1 MSILVTMTEQK
12 RLEIGDQAPA
22 FTLPN
27 DSGETTSLADYQGK
41 RVLVY
46 FYPRANTP
54 GCTTEAC
61 DFRDSL
67 AQLNDLGIEV
77 VGISPDTVDKLV
89 AFREKNNLTFPLLA
103 DPDKNVLKEW
113 GAFGEKKNYGKI
125 VVPTAPSNSRS
136 TTCAPPDTSPGSSE
150 NWKNNHR
157 MDQDAPDILLP
168 RRRPAQQRSRERF
181 NRILASARAVLVDVG
196 FESFTFD
203 EVARRAEVPIG
214 TLYQFFANKYVLI
227 CELDRQDTAEIVSE
241 LQDFS
246 SRVPAL
252 QWPDFLDE
260 FIDHLAG
267 LWRDDPSRRAVW
279 HAVQSTPATRATA
292 AATEQEMLDLI
303 ARVMKPLAPGSP
315 DILRRELAGILVHTV
330 SSLLNYAV
338 RDKELDDARFSG
350 TVAEIKRMLVA
361 YLFAVATG

>member
-1 MSILVTMTEQK
+1 M
-12 RLEIGDQAPA
+12 
-22 FTLPN
+22 
-27 DSGETTSLADYQGK
+27 
-41 RVLVY
+41 
-46 FYPRANTP
+46 
-54 GCTTEAC
+54 
-61 DFRDSL
+61 
-67 AQLNDLGIEV
+67 
-77 VGISPDTVDKLV
+77 
-89 AFREKNNLTFPLLA
+89 
-103 DPDKNVLKEW
+103 
-113 GAFGEKKNYGKI
+113 
-125 VVPTAPSNSRS
+125 
-136 TTCAPPDTSPGSSE
+136 
-150 NWKNNHR
+150 
-157 MDQDAPDILLP
+157 
-168 RRRPAQQRSRERF
+168 
-181 NRILASARAVLVDVG
+181 
-196 FESFTFD
+196 
-203 EVARRAEVPIG
+203 
-214 TLYQFFANKYVLI
+214 
-227 CELDRQDTAEIVSE
+227 
-241 LQDFS
+241 
-246 SRVPAL
+246 PAL

>member
-1 MSILVTMTEQK
+1 
-12 RLEIGDQAPA
+12 
-22 FTLPN
+22 
-27 DSGETTSLADYQGK
+27 
-41 RVLVY
+41 
-46 FYPRANTP
+46 
-54 GCTTEAC
+54 
-61 DFRDSL
+61 
-67 AQLNDLGIEV
+67 
-77 VGISPDTVDKLV
+77 
-89 AFREKNNLTFPLLA
+89 
-103 DPDKNVLKEW
+103 
-113 GAFGEKKNYGKI
+113 
-125 VVPTAPSNSRS
+125 
-136 TTCAPPDTSPGSSE
+136 
-150 NWKNNHR
+150 

-260 FIDHLAG
+260 FIDHLA
-267 LWRDDPSRRAVW
+267 VW

>member
-1 MSILVTMTEQK
+1 
-12 RLEIGDQAPA
+12 
-22 FTLPN
+22 
-27 DSGETTSLADYQGK
+27 
-41 RVLVY
+41 
-46 FYPRANTP
+46 
-54 GCTTEAC
+54 
-61 DFRDSL
+61 
-67 AQLNDLGIEV
+67 
-77 VGISPDTVDKLV
+77 
-89 AFREKNNLTFPLLA
+89 
-103 DPDKNVLKEW
+103 
-113 GAFGEKKNYGKI
+113 
-125 VVPTAPSNSRS
+125 
-136 TTCAPPDTSPGSSE
+136 
-150 NWKNNHR
+150 
-157 MDQDAPDILLP
+157 MDQDSPDILLP

-214 TLYQFFANKYVLI
+214 TLYQFFANKYVRI